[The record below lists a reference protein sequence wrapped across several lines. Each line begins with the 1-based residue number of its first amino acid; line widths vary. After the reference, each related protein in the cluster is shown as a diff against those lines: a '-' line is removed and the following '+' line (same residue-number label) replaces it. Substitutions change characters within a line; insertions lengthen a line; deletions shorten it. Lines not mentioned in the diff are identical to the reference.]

1 MTDRPPEYEVKSVFW
16 SLETIF
22 KGVKTDGAAKAHVK

>member
-16 SLETIF
+16 SLETIL